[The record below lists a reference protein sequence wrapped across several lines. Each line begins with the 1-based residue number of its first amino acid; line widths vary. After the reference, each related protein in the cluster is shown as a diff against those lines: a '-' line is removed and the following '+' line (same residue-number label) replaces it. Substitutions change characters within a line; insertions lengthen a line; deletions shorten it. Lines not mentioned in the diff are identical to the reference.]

1 MSPESGP
8 PQLRELQ
15 VGVDAQTA
23 AWVARDG
30 RLWLM
35 SDRGT
40 PRWRLAVTD
49 PADPAS
55 WAPES
60 WRDGVPQSD
69 GGVVTDVA
77 PVDGPDGGSQEIAVP
92 SVEATVRLPVWAPT

>member
-1 MSPESGP
+1 MHGEGSDPTMYFGVHTSRDGRFLVVSGSAGTAPRDDVWVADLSGDAPGDP
-8 PQLRELQ
+8 PTLRDFQ

-40 PRWRLAVTD
+40 
-49 PADPAS
+49 
-55 WAPES
+55 
-60 WRDGVPQSD
+60 
-69 GGVVTDVA
+69 
-77 PVDGPDGGSQEIAVP
+77 
-92 SVEATVRLPVWAPT
+92 